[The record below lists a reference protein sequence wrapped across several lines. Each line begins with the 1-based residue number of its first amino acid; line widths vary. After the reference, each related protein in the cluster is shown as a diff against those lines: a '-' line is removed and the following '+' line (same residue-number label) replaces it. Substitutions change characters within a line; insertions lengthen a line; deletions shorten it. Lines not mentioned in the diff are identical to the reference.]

1 MPPPGTA
8 LVVGASSDIGAA
20 VVAGLTADGY
30 GCLEWG
36 RDPARLGARSDR
48 VDLRVPAEVQAALG
62 RLPDRLDVVVLAAGL
77 FDWAPAD
84 EGDPDV
90 WDELVAVNL
99 TSAMRVTRGVLPRL
113 LAAAP
118 SSLVLIGSTAART
131 AFAGNPAYV
140 ASKHGLAGFARSV
153 FLDVRDRD
161 VSVTLLSPGLVAA
174 GAGLRAPGVRPGELL
189 RPADVADAVRWV
201 VGTPPHVCPVE
212 IDLQPQ
218 RTP

>member
-1 MPPPGTA
+1 MAPGRSA

-20 VVAGLTADGY
+20 VVAVLRADGHD
-30 GCLEWG
+30 CVEWG
-36 RDPARLGARSDR
+36 RDPARLGPRHDL
-48 VDLRVPAEVQAALG
+48 VDLRVPEQVQAALG
-62 RLPDRLDVVVLAAGL
+62 RLPERLDVVVYAAGL

-84 EGDPDV
+84 KGDPDV
-90 WDELVAVNL
+90 WDELLAVNL
-99 TSAMRVTRGVLPRL
+99 GAAMRVTRGVLPRL

-131 AFAGNPAYV
+131 PFAGNPAYV
-140 ASKHGLAGFARSV
+140 AGKHGLAGFARSV

-189 RPADVADAVRWV
+189 QPEDVAAAVRWV

-212 IDLQPQ
+212 VELQPQ
-218 RTP
+218 RSP